1 VIDDEPSIVR
11 GLAQL
16 LRRDGYTVATAANGR
31 QALAQLHAQPYDV
44 IVSDLQMPDLD
55 GRAFYT
61 LLLQQYPA
69 LQQRVIF
76 LTGHGDEA
84 DSQAFLAQCGQPWLR
99 KPCPIAMLRRTI
111 HQVLAVAVAAP
122 CATAGRT
129 AHARS
134 QQLAR
139 QSQSLR
145 TRSQR
150 LVGTMQDLRATSAQL
165 RTAAALLR
173 ASYRSRA
180 CHARQLAL

>member
-1 VIDDEPSIVR
+1 MAPPLAGTILVINDEPSIVR

-16 LRRDGYTVATAANGR
+16 LRRDGYTVATAAYGR

-84 DSQAFLAQCGQPWLR
+84 DSQGCASPARSRCSGAPFTRCWRWPWRRRVRQPG
-99 KPCPIAMLRRTI
+99 
-111 HQVLAVAVAAP
+111 VLPTPGVSSWPARARACARGVNAWWAP
-122 CATAGRT
+122 CRT
-129 AHARS
+129 YVPRV
-134 QQLAR
+134 R
-139 QSQSLR
+139 N
-145 TRSQR
+145 
-150 LVGTMQDLRATSAQL
+150 
-165 RTAAALLR
+165 
-173 ASYRSRA
+173 
-180 CHARQLAL
+180 C